1 MTAPAPRINLLPE
14 NLIDQIKA
22 GEVIERPGNLIKE
35 ILENAIDAGATKLEL
50 TLRNLGLDLIN
61 LKDNGHGIRS
71 KDIGLA
77 FSRHAT
83 SKISNFEDLYRLTS
97 FGFRGEA
104 LASISAV
111 SKVQCISFTAEEV
124 EGMELRLEGGVC
136 TFEGHRQKNGI
147 DHGTELNIQDLFFN
161 TPVRLKFIQ
170 SQQSEKNFLKK
181 IIYSFIIAHPHIDF
195 ILKFDDEEKL
205 FYPSRGSYQERIEDL
220 IPRSKSLIKNI
231 SKQYQDNQLELYLIP
246 GELRSPVKLQNIYIN
261 QRLLLDKQLHRVL
274 TSALEAHLGNDNFQF
289 LLFLHVPS
297 ENIDVN
303 VHPNKTIIKIFESSK
318 LLSLITGSVKEL
330 ARPSNHVVHRE
341 EITTTDS
348 AFLDP
353 TTQPEIQEAFS
364 YNMDGIFSPH
374 KITQRDEHFHWI
386 GKFIIFQKDHRWF
399 AFNPHKV
406 LDQYINLHL
415 QKSPTGVIPL
425 LVSEP
430 FKIKEISMKDLE
442 RFQNAGIE
450 LEKISSDTIVL
461 RSIPNW
467 LNGFP
472 LKPIIEKIIHQQSF
486 LNIEISSQEWTQS
499 TWLEMIAEFPSELI
513 DLETIL
519 KEKLK

>member
-1 MTAPAPRINLLPE
+1 MTASAPKINLLPE

-61 LKDNGHGIRS
+61 LKDNGHGIRAQ
-71 KDIGLA
+71 DIGLA

-83 SKISNFEDLYRLTS
+83 SKISHFEDLYRLTS

-111 SKVQCISFTAEEV
+111 SKVQCISFTTEQPEGVEV
-124 EGMELRLEGGVC
+124 RLEGGFN
-136 TFEGHRQKNGI
+136 TFQGPRQKNGI
-147 DHGTELNIQDLFFN
+147 EHGTELNIQDLFFN

-170 SQQSEKNFLKK
+170 SQQTEKNFLKK
-181 IIYSFIIAHPHIDF
+181 IIYSFILAHPNIEF
-195 ILKFDDEEKL
+195 VIKFDDEEKI
-205 FYPSRGSYQERIEDL
+205 FYSIRDTYKERIEDL
-220 IPRSKSLIKNI
+220 IPKSKNI
-231 SKQYQDNQLELYLIP
+231 TRHICKGYQDNQLELFLFP
-246 GELRSPVKLQNIYIN
+246 GEIRSPTKIQNIYIN
-261 QRLLLDKQLHRVL
+261 HRLLLDRQLHRVL
-274 TSALEAHLGNDNFQF
+274 TSAMEAHLGKDNFQF
-289 LLFLHVPS
+289 LLFLSVPS

-330 ARPSNHVVHRE
+330 ARPAFSTQNPE
-341 EITTTDS
+341 AEKIQMTPLLDS
-348 AFLDP
+348 SSI
-353 TTQPEIQEAFS
+353 PEIHEPYA

-374 KITQRDEHFHWI
+374 QLSKKDEQFLWI
-386 GKFIIFQKDHRWF
+386 GKYIIFQKDHRWF
-399 AFNPHKV
+399 AVSPARLLNI
-406 LDQYINLHL
+406 YICYHL
-415 QKSPTGVIPL
+415 ERPASGTIPL

-430 FKIKEISMKDLE
+430 FKVKDISSVHLKKLQDG
-442 RFQNAGIE
+442 GIE
-450 LEKISSDTIVL
+450 LEQISLDTLVL

-472 LKPIIEKIIHQQSF
+472 LKPIVEKLILQQSMQD
-486 LNIEISSQEWTQS
+486 IELSPNEWTQS
-499 TWLEMIAEFPSELI
+499 TWIEMLNEFPLEMI
-513 DLETIL
+513 DLELIL